1 MSSSSSKKSAVVLIS
16 GSGSNLQ
23 AIIDAIKS
31 NELQLKISAVISNT
45 PDAKGLAK
53 AELAKI
59 PSICINHSDFSG
71 RAVFEKELL
80 NELDRYSPDYIIL
93 AGFMRILSPFF
104 IKNIKGLVINIHP
117 SLLPKYPGLDTHQK
131 VLDAGEKWH
140 GCTVHIVTEEL
151 DRGPPI
157 IQAKVEIKQNDDA
170 ASLSRRVLL
179 AEHKIYKKALE
190 LLINSQV
197 IYQNSQLTFNGRIL
211 DQPLNL
217 NQVV

>member
-1 MSSSSSKKSAVVLIS
+1 MSSPSSKKSAVVLIS

-45 PDAKGLAK
+45 PDAKGLAR

-93 AGFMRILSPFF
+93 AGFMRILSSLKN
-104 IKNIKGLVINIHP
+104 KNIKDIKTTIL
-117 SLLPKYPGLDTHQK
+117 SETKAK
-131 VLDAGEKWH
+131 AAA
-140 GCTVHIVTEEL
+140 
-151 DRGPPI
+151 RG
-157 IQAKVEIKQNDDA
+157 A
-170 ASLSRRVLL
+170 LL
-179 AEHKIYKKALE
+179 ALE
-190 LLINSQV
+190 N
-197 IYQNSQLTFNGRIL
+197 
-211 DQPLNL
+211 
-217 NQVV
+217 